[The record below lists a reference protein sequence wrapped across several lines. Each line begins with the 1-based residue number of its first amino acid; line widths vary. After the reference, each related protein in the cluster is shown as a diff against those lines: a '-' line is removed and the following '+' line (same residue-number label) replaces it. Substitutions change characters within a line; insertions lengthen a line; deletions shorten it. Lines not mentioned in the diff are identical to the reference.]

1 MNQIPDNQ
9 MCQLSDNQM
18 CQLPEIQLRA
28 MEPEDLELLYEIEND
43 RSLWHV
49 GVSNVPYSRYV
60 LRDYIA
66 KSVGDI
72 YTDCQVRLI
81 MEDKHRQTVGII
93 DIVNFDT
100 AHRRAEVGIIV
111 RQEYRQKG
119 YASAALQEA
128 FDYSKRILHLHQL
141 YAIVATDNKPGLKLF
156 QKMGFQHTSDLKEW
170 LFDGEKYHDVT
181 VLQLF
186 FEKKQ

>member
-1 MNQIPDNQ
+1 MNQLQETKKD
-9 MCQLSDNQM
+9 
-18 CQLPEIQLRA
+18 QLPEIQLRA
-28 MEPEDLELLYEIEND
+28 MEPEDLELLYEVEND
-43 RSLWHV
+43 RSMWHV
-49 GVSNVPYSRYV
+49 GISNVPYSRYL

-72 YTDCQVRLI
+72 YTDQQVRLI
-81 MEDKHRQTVGII
+81 MEDQHGQMVGII
-93 DIVNFDT
+93 DLVNFDA

-119 YASAALQEA
+119 YATAALKET
-128 FDYSKRILHLHQL
+128 FDYAIRILHLHQL
-141 YAIVATDNKPGLKLF
+141 YAIVATDNEPGLNLF
-156 QKMGFQHTSDLKEW
+156 MKMGFQHTSDLKEW

-181 VLQLF
+181 ILQLF